1 MQHSILWSTIS
12 MKDALIT
19 LYSNYEKMEDAS
31 QVFQKTN
38 EKNVVTWIAMIA
50 GHDEKGFCYE
60 IIELFFLNTTIRI
73 ETKFTNP

>member
-1 MQHSILWSTIS
+1 MQHSIFWSTIS
-12 MKDALIT
+12 MKNALIT

-50 GHDEKGFCYE
+50 GHGEKGFCYKSL
-60 IIELFFLNTTIRI
+60 ELFF
-73 ETKFTNP
+73 